1 MQLTDKHDMSETF
14 LPLTLTEALQHAAKG
29 DKSITYI
36 KGKNDEVTVSYAQLY
51 QRALCLL
58 YQLRQAGMQQRD
70 ELILLADNN
79 EQFVDV
85 FWAALLGGIIVV
97 PLSATR
103 QNAAYKRVL
112 SVAQKLHK
120 PFIWTSASLLQ
131 YLLQYADEHQLAEM
145 KPLLEKQT
153 LISEQIQVDQNQ
165 ATPADILPQD
175 TAFIQFSSGST
186 GEPKGVVLSHH
197 NLMTNIRSIL
207 IGSAATQDDVSL
219 SWMPLTHDMGII
231 GFHLS
236 PLVLNTDVY
245 LMSPELF
252 VRRPNLWLDKISEK
266 RATVSASPNFGY
278 QHILKYFKAEKQAH
292 LDLSSLRLIFN
303 GAEQISATL
312 CAEFNQT
319 LKPFGFR
326 DTVIFPVYGLA
337 EASLAAAFTEPTAK
351 VQSIF
356 VDRQQLQLGDNIA
369 LVAVN
374 DADSLELVLLGTAV
388 PESELM
394 VADNAGKE
402 LPEQTLGHVFIR
414 GENVTQGYYD
424 DTQLNTET
432 INQEGWLDTG
442 DIGFIYQKQLVLT
455 GRFKDLIIVNGQNY
469 HAHDLEQLCEAL
481 PEMGQQK
488 AAACTV
494 PGNNG
499 EALAVFV
506 TYKDELSE
514 FIPIANAIRGALAKD
529 AGIEVAEVIPVSA
542 YPKTTSGKVQRFIL
556 SNHYIAGKY
565 TDTLAKIKQ
574 LSSSELVSEGSAEG
588 SIEQQLMQICKEV
601 IPERSIAPEDDLFE
615 IGISSLSLTQIH
627 ERLDLLFPGQV
638 DLTDLFDYPSIA
650 QLAAFLEQNAK
661 KEE

>member
-1 MQLTDKHDMSETF
+1 MSEIF
-14 LPLTLTEALQHAAKG
+14 FPLTLTEALQHAAQG

-36 KGKNDEVTVSYAQLY
+36 KGKHDEVTVSYAQLY
-51 QRALCLL
+51 QRALGLL
-58 YQLRQAGMQQRD
+58 YQLQQAGMQQGD

-85 FWAALLGGIIVV
+85 FWAALLGGIIAV
-97 PLSATR
+97 PLSATS

-112 SVAQKLHK
+112 SVTQKLHK
-120 PFIWTSASLLQ
+120 PFIWASASSLQ
-131 YLLQYADEHQLAEM
+131 NLLQYADEHQLAEM

-153 LISEQIQVDQNQ
+153 LIAEQVQTDQNQ
-165 ATPADILPQD
+165 AEPADIRPQD

-197 NLMTNIRSIL
+197 NLITNIRSIL

-278 QHILKYFKAEKQAH
+278 QHVLKYFNAAKQEH

-303 GAEQISATL
+303 GAEQISAPL

-319 LKPFGFR
+319 LKPFGCR

-356 VDRQQLQLGDNIA
+356 VNRQQLQLGDHIA
-369 LVAVN
+369 LVTG
-374 DADSLELVLLGTAV
+374 DDIDSLELVLLGTAV
-388 PESELM
+388 PNTELM
-394 VADNAGKE
+394 VADNTGKA
-402 LPEQTLGHVFIR
+402 LPEQTLGHVLIR

-424 DTQLNTET
+424 DLQLNAET

-455 GRFKDLIIVNGQNY
+455 GRFKDLIIINGQNY

-481 PEMGQQK
+481 PEVGEQK
-488 AAACTV
+488 AAACTI

-499 EALAVFV
+499 EALAIFV
-506 TYKDELSE
+506 TYKGELGD
-514 FIPIANAIRGALAKD
+514 FIAIANAIRGALAKD
-529 AGIEVAEVIPVSA
+529 AGIEVAQVIPVSA

-556 SNHYIAGKY
+556 ANHYIAGKY
-565 TDTLAKIKQ
+565 THTLAQIKQ
-574 LSSSELVSEGSAEG
+574 LSRSGVASEVSAEG
-588 SIEQQLMQICKEV
+588 SIKQQLMQICQQV
-601 IPERSIAPEDDLFE
+601 IPERTIAPDDDLFE

-627 ERLDLLFPGQV
+627 ERLDQLFPDQIE
-638 DLTDLFDYPSIA
+638 LTDLFDYPSIA
-650 QLAAFLEQNAK
+650 QLAAFLQQNSQ